1 MSIWGKLI
9 GGAAG
14 LALGGPLGALI
25 GIVIGHAIVDV
36 AVERLRTPEP
46 ERRQVAFTIAAIA
59 LAAKMARADGHAGE
73 EEFNAFRRLFR
84 VDPKEEANVVRFYR
98 FAQKSTDGFEAYA
111 RQAAQLFEEGSPIL
125 EDLLDAL
132 FLIARSDGYV
142 TDDEMAY
149 LETVGGLLG
158 FKGGAFAR
166 IRSRHVA
173 SHPDDPYVIL
183 GVEPGADLAEVR
195 AAYRQLVKQH
205 HPDRHIAAGVPTE
218 FIRVA
223 EQRMAA
229 INAAYRT
236 ILAQEEAA

>member
-14 LALGGPLGALI
+14 LAIGGPIGALI
-25 GIVIGHAIVDV
+25 GIVIGHAMVDV
-36 AVERLRTPEP
+36 PVERWRTPET

-59 LAAKMARADGHAGE
+59 LAAKMARADGHVDEA
-73 EEFNAFRRLFR
+73 EFCAFRRLFR
-84 VDPKEEANVVRFYR
+84 VKPEEEANVVRFYR
-98 FAQKSTDGFEAYA
+98 LAQRSTDGFEAYA
-111 RQAAQLFEEGSPIL
+111 RQAAQLFGEGSPVL

-132 FLIARSDGYV
+132 FLIAKSDGYV
-142 TDDEMAY
+142 TDEELAY
-149 LETVGGLLG
+149 LETVARLLG
-158 FKGGAFAR
+158 FRGGAFAR
-166 IRSRHVA
+166 IRSRHLP

-195 AAYRQLVKQH
+195 AAYRQMVKEH
-205 HPDRHIAAGVPTE
+205 HPDRHIAAGVPPE

>member
-14 LALGGPLGALI
+14 LALGGPIGALI
-25 GIVIGHAIVDV
+25 GIVIGHALVDV
-36 AVERLRTPEP
+36 PVERLRTPEADK
-46 ERRQVAFTIAAIA
+46 RQVAFTIAAIA
-59 LAAKMARADGHAGE
+59 LAAKMARADGYAGD
-73 EEFNAFRRLFR
+73 EEFQAFRRLFR
-84 VDPKEEANVVRFYR
+84 VEPEEEANVIRFYNLAR
-98 FAQKSTDGFEAYA
+98 KSTDGFEAYA
-111 RQAAQLFEEGSPIL
+111 RQAAQLFGEGSPIL

-142 TDDEMAY
+142 TDDELAF
-149 LETVGGLLG
+149 LETVGKTLG

-166 IRSRHVA
+166 IRSRHVP

-183 GVEPGADLAEVR
+183 GVEPGASMADVR
-195 AAYRQLVKQH
+195 AAYRELVKQH

-236 ILAQEEAA
+236 LLAQEEAA

>member
-14 LALGGPLGALI
+14 LALGGPIGALI
-25 GIVIGHAIVDV
+25 GIVIGHAIVDA
-36 AVERLRTPEP
+36 AVDRLRAPDTDK
-46 ERRQVAFTIAAIA
+46 RQVAFTIAAIA
-59 LAAKMARADGHAGE
+59 LAAKMARADGHAGD
-73 EEFNAFRRLFR
+73 EEFQAFRRLFQ
-84 VDPKEEANVVRFYR
+84 VEPGEEANVTRFYNLAR
-98 FAQKSTDGFEAYA
+98 KSTDGSEAYA
-111 RQAAQLFEEGSPIL
+111 RQAAQLFGEGSPIL

-142 TDDEMAY
+142 TDDELAY

-166 IRSRHVA
+166 IRSRHVP

-183 GVEPGADLAEVR
+183 GVEPGAAMTDVR

-236 ILAQEEAA
+236 LLAQEEAA

>member
-14 LALGGPLGALI
+14 LAIGGPIGALI
-25 GIVIGHAIVDV
+25 GIVIGHAVVDV
-36 AVERLRTPEP
+36 PVERWRTPEA

-59 LAAKMARADGHAGE
+59 LAAKMARADGRADE
-73 EEFNAFRRLFR
+73 AEFCAFRRLFR
-84 VDPKEEANVVRFYR
+84 VDPAEEANVIRFYR
-98 FAQKSTDGFEAYA
+98 LAQKSTDGYEAYA
-111 RQAAQLFEEGSPIL
+111 RQAAQLFGEGSPIL

-132 FLIARSDGYV
+132 FLIARADGYV
-142 TDDEMAY
+142 TGEEMAY
-149 LETVGGLLG
+149 LETVGRLLG
-158 FKGGAFAR
+158 FRGGAFAR
-166 IRSRHVA
+166 IRSRHLP

-195 AAYRQLVKQH
+195 AAYRQLVKEH
-205 HPDRHIAAGVPTE
+205 HPDRHIAAGVPAE